1 MNRYWTLTT
10 AAVVAALLTGCAP
23 DALEEP
29 EKEEMPVMNDEN
41 CKLENIKKIQDE
53 KVRQA
58 FADAC
63 ARRGDFKPSSG
74 KTY

>member
-1 MNRYWTLTT
+1 MNRYRNLT
-10 AAVVAALLTGCAP
+10 VAALVVALLSACSP
-23 DALEEP
+23 DATEEP
-29 EKEEMPVMNDEN
+29 KKEEMPVVNDEN
-41 CKLENIKKIQDE
+41 CKLENIKKIQNE
-53 KVRQA
+53 KVRQT

>member
-1 MNRYWTLTT
+1 MHRYWTLT
-10 AAVVAALLTGCAP
+10 AAALVAALLVGCGP
-23 DALEEP
+23 NVPEERQ
-29 EKEEMPVMNDEN
+29 KEEMPVVNDEN

-58 FADAC
+58 LADAC
-63 ARRGDFKPSSG
+63 ARRGDFKPSTG

>member
-1 MNRYWTLTT
+1 MNRNLTLT
-10 AAVVAALLTGCAP
+10 AAALMGALVTGCAP
-23 DALEEP
+23 DASEEP
-29 EKEEMPVMNDEN
+29 KKEEMPVVNDEN

-63 ARRGDFKPSSG
+63 ARRGDFKSSSG

>member
-10 AAVVAALLTGCAP
+10 AALVAAVLAGCAP
-23 DALEEP
+23 DAPEEP
-29 EKEEMPVMNDEN
+29 TQEGMPVVNDAN

-58 FADAC
+58 FGDAC
-63 ARRGDFKPSSG
+63 ARRGGFKPSTG